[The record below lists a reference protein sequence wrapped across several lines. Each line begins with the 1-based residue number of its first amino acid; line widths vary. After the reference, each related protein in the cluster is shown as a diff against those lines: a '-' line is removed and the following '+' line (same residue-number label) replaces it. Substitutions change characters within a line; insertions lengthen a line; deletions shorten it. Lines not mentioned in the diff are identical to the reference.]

1 MNTLVI
7 SCMDRRLNTLIEKD
21 YPESII
27 IRNAGAN
34 VNPVIGEIKDIMQD
48 KDIRKIVVAA
58 HTDCEA
64 MKKVYNVINKSDSA
78 IEDLEQ
84 NLISLFRGMKFKD
97 INELEKLNLEM
108 QVDKL
113 KNEFPDLEI
122 IGKMI
127 NTSEIKGDKEFKN
140 HGLIIMNPSKPDYA
154 GLLKDLK
161 ANPFEMYII
170 QSDFEE
176 AIADIQ
182 LAANDLK
189 TNPIHIVTID
199 KENPR
204 ESKKNSERLKMLLH
218 KNDIS
223 SYIYKNKSK

>member
-1 MNTLVI
+1 
-7 SCMDRRLNTLIEKD
+7 MDRRLNMLIEKD

-48 KDIRKIVVAA
+48 KDIRKIVVAT
-58 HTDCEA
+58 HTDCGA

-78 IEDLEQ
+78 TEDLEQ

-97 INELEKLNLEM
+97 INELEKLNLKM

-122 IGKMI
+122 VGKMI
-127 NTSEIKGDKEFKN
+127 DTSEIKGDKEFKN
-140 HGLIIMNPSKPDYA
+140 HGLIIMNPSKPDYV

-176 AIADIQ
+176 ALADIQ

-189 TNPIHIVTID
+189 TNPIHVVTID

-204 ESKKNSERLKMLLH
+204 EAKKNSERLKMLLH

-223 SYIYKNKSK
+223 SYIYKTKSK

>member
-1 MNTLVI
+1 M
-7 SCMDRRLNTLIEKD
+7 LIEKD

-127 NTSEIKGDKEFKN
+127 NTSEIKGDKDTLRFYYKEFDKFAPYCKFSN
-140 HGLIIMNPSKPDYA
+140 CLHFHEPDCAVKKAVKEGLIP
-154 GLLKDLK
+154 
-161 ANPFEMYII
+161 
-170 QSDFEE
+170 
-176 AIADIQ
+176 
-182 LAANDLK
+182 
-189 TNPIHIVTID
+189 
-199 KENPR
+199 KER
-204 ESKKNSERLKMLLH
+204 Y
-218 KNDIS
+218 D
-223 SYIYKNKSK
+223 SYIRLLTDKS